1 MAFIYGG
8 WSNSIRIEIPAS
20 LNSNS
25 SSSNSS
31 RSSNL
36 SSSSNS
42 SRSSN
47 LSSSSSLTPETAND
61 LIFSLRSTQGVVTAI
76 PGE

>member
-25 SSSNSS
+25 SSST
-31 RSSNL
+31 
-36 SSSSNS
+36 
-42 SRSSN
+42 
-47 LSSSSSLTPETAND
+47 SSSSSLAPQTAND
-61 LIFSLRSTQGVVTAI
+61 LIFSLNTTQGVVSAI